1 MLISF
6 ISFKNLLLEKIDWGE
21 DLVLVGRQIERS
33 KDQAGTL
40 LALEG
45 VRILRIT
52 PSYLVSIDM
61 PFQPSSPKEAR
72 DDIIKDMINLVESV
86 HVTTNP

>member
-1 MLISF
+1 MLIYF
-6 ISFKNLLLEKIDWGE
+6 ISFKNLSFENIYRGKDV
-21 DLVLVGRQIERS
+21 VLVGRQIERS

-72 DDIIKDMINLVESV
+72 DDIIKDMVNLVESV
-86 HVTTNP
+86 HVTADP